1 MKEKY
6 LRVSLSSKI
15 PTCPERERRGTADRS
30 AHSVPLKP
38 LKTMGS
44 ADMAYPT
51 KQCQLTQA
59 TWTVPLLL
67 QGGEDARPEA
77 ALRTISDLSE
87 RVSTF
92 PSSI

>member
-51 KQCQLTQA
+51 KQCQLT
-59 TWTVPLLL
+59 
-67 QGGEDARPEA
+67 
-77 ALRTISDLSE
+77 
-87 RVSTF
+87 
-92 PSSI
+92 